1 MIKSL
6 AACLFFLFIAIGCSA
21 DDGYRLWLRYNKID
35 DNTLL
40 QQYRNQ
46 INSIFFSGNSAT
58 LTAAKNELKTGLRGL
73 LDKEITDAN
82 SISNGTI
89 TAFTKSAGA
98 VMSEKSFD
106 YTSLGNEGF
115 IIRDFT
121 DGKKNSIVITANTD
135 IGVLYGVFHFLRLL
149 QTHQNIQHLSI
160 TSVPKIQNRIL
171 DHWDNLN
178 RTVERGYAG
187 ISIWNWHLLP
197 DYIDQR
203 YIDYARANASI
214 GINGTVLTNVNA
226 NALVLTKEYL
236 IKVKAL
242 ADVFRPYGIKI
253 YLTAKFSAPVEIGGL
268 KTADPLDTSVQNWWK
283 KKVDEI
289 YSYIPDFGG
298 FLVKANSEGQ
308 PGPQTYNRSH
318 ADGANMLADAIA
330 SHNGIVVW
338 RAFVYDVRVQNSNE
352 NFDSAKANSNTQSIA
367 SADRF
372 KQAYNEFKPFD
383 GKFRKNVLIQVKN
396 GPIDFQPREPFSP
409 LFGAMP
415 QTPLALELQLTME
428 YLGQGT
434 HLVYEAP
441 LFKEVLE
448 ADTYANGKGST
459 VASVIDGSL
468 QHYPV
473 TAIAGVSNIGNERN
487 WTNHP
492 FGQATWYAFG
502 RLAWDHELTSLQIAD
517 EWIKQT
523 FTNNKEAVATI
534 RDIMLRSRE
543 AVVNYMTPLGLHH
556 IMATGHHYGPGPWV
570 DNLGRA
576 DWNPAYY
583 HKADAYGIGF
593 DRTATG
599 SNALAQYQP
608 QVQAQWKD
616 SNTCDEKYLLW
627 FHHVSWNHKMKSGKI
642 LWNELCSKYQQ
653 GIDTV
658 RWIQQQWNGLKSV
671 IDDERFKQV
680 QMFLTI
686 QEKDAEWWK
695 NACLL
700 YFQTFSKMSI
710 PPNVEKPD
718 HTLEYYKSLRFAYA
732 PGSGG
737 SM

>member
-1 MIKSL
+1 MIRHFITGL
-6 AACLFFLFIAIGCSA
+6 LFILVSVFCNAE
-21 DDGYRLWLRYNKID
+21 DGYKLWLRYDRIS
-35 DNTLL
+35 DNNLL
-40 QQYRNQ
+40 QQYRAQ
-46 INSIFFSGNSAT
+46 INSVFIPGSSSIVSVIKSELSIALNGMINKKINFASSSSADIVFTRPIDRNMLGREGFSIQTEKSNNKKRIIVS
-58 LTAAKNELKTGLRGL
+58 
-73 LDKEITDAN
+73 AN
-82 SISNGTI
+82 S
-89 TAFTKSAGA
+89 
-98 VMSEKSFD
+98 
-106 YTSLGNEGF
+106 
-115 IIRDFT
+115 
-121 DGKKNSIVITANTD
+121 D
-135 IGVLYGVFHFLRLL
+135 IGWLYATFHFLRLL
-149 QTHQNIQHLSI
+149 QTQQTIQQLDI
-160 TSVPKIQNRIL
+160 ISVPKIQNRIL

-178 RTVERGYAG
+178 RTVERGYSG

-242 ADVFRPYGIKI
+242 ADVFRSYGIKV

-283 KKVDEI
+283 RKADEI

-318 ADGANMLADAIA
+318 VDGANLLADAVA
-330 SHNGIVVW
+330 LHGGIIMW
-338 RAFVYDVRVQNSNE
+338 RAFVYDVRVQRSNE
-352 NFDSAKANSNTQSIA
+352 NFDSSKGDANVPGIA

-372 KQAYNEFKPFD
+372 KQAYAEFKPFD

-415 QTPLALELQLTME
+415 QTPLAMEFQLTME

-434 HLVYEAP
+434 HLVYQAP

-459 VASVIDGSL
+459 VAEVIDGSL
-468 QHYPV
+468 HNYPI

-492 FGQATWYAFG
+492 FGQATWYSFG
-502 RLAWDHELTSLQIAD
+502 RLAWNHELNASQIAD
-517 EWIKQT
+517 EWIRQT
-523 FTNNKEAVATI
+523 FSNNATVVNTI
-534 RDIMLRSRE
+534 KKIMLASRE

-576 DWNPAYY
+576 DWNPVYY

-593 DRTATG
+593 NRTATG

-608 QVQAQWKD
+608 QVQAQWSD
-616 SNTCDEKYLLW
+616 SNTCDDKYLLW
-627 FHHVSWNHKMKSGKI
+627 FHHVSWSHKMRSGKI

-658 RWIQQQWNGLKSV
+658 RWMHQQWNSLKNS
-671 IDDERFKQV
+671 IDEERFNQV
-680 QMFLTI
+680 RMFLTI
-686 QEKDAEWWK
+686 QEKDAVWWK
-695 NACLL
+695 DACIL
-700 YFQTFSKMSI
+700 YFQTFSKMPI
-710 PPNVEKPD
+710 PSNVEKPD
-718 HTLEYYKSLRFAYA
+718 HTLEYYKSIRFAFS